1 MNFDNLN
8 KWLTLLA
15 NIGVIAGIVF
25 LSVELQQNNKLLE
38 SQARLNELEASTARI
53 QVSLNNPELAHL
65 NFKATSGENLTPE
78 EENLYFDYA
87 LYTMRHWMWEY
98 EEYIDGSLPLVSVG
112 TWRRQA
118 SYSPVWRRAWEST
131 MGREDSEFTQFVNE
145 NVFND

>member
-1 MNFDNLN
+1 MNLDNLN

-15 NIGVIAGIVF
+15 NIGVIAGIIF
-25 LSVELQQNNKLLE
+25 LSVELQQNNKLLK

-78 EENLYFDYA
+78 EENLHFDYA

-98 EEYIDGSLPLVSVG
+98 EEYIDGSLPRVSVG